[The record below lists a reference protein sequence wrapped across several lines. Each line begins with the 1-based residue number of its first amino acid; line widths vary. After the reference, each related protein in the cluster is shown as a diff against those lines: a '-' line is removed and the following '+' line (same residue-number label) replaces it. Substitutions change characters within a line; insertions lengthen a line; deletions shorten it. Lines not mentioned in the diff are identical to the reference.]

1 MYFNE
6 KRSHTNR
13 CYARQRWSDL
23 NRRKKQQ
30 QNLRGENERERKML
44 ESQLVRT
51 IDLFIGLKHS
61 KYNELHIQL
70 ANWSVLIRNKHCN
83 NHKECQAF

>member
-1 MYFNE
+1 
-6 KRSHTNR
+6 
-13 CYARQRWSDL
+13 
-23 NRRKKQQ
+23 
-30 QNLRGENERERKML
+30 ML

-70 ANWSVLIRNKHCN
+70 ANWSVLTRNKHCN